1 MDTATREGTR
11 GWGLGER
18 LWRGLEAG
26 VLGTL
31 ALGAQKPLR
40 NAWLGYR
47 PPYAVEPLAIRLT
60 RRWFHRHLEPHQARH
75 WGRLMRALYGPGVG
89 ALYTA
94 LRPALPPA
102 LRLRGLTLGGAL
114 WLFECLALPR
124 LGLAPPT
131 RTWTRAER
139 WLLALQTTLFG
150 LVLESVLRAR
160 EEHREFLP
168 GSGGEGPSHPT
179 FPEDVS

>member
-1 MDTATREGTR
+1 MDSARREGTR

-26 VLGTL
+26 ALGTL

-47 PPYAVEPLAIRLT
+47 PPYAVEPLATRLA
-60 RRWFHRHLEPHQARH
+60 RRWLHRHLEPREARR
-75 WGRLMRALYGPGVG
+75 WGWLMRALYGPGLGVV
-89 ALYTA
+89 YTA

-102 LRLRGLTLGGAL
+102 LRLGGLTLGGAL
-114 WLFECLALPR
+114 WLVESLALPR

-131 RTWTRAER
+131 RTWSGAER
-139 WLLALQTTLFG
+139 WLLAVQTTLFG

-160 EEHREFLP
+160 EEHRGLLP
-168 GSGGEGPSHPT
+168 GSGEGPSFPIS
-179 FPEDVS
+179 PEDVP